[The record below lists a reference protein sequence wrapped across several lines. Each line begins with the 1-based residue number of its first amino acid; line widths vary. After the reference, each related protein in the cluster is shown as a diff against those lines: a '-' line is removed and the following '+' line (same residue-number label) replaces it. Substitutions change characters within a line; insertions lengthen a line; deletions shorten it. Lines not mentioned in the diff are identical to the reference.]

1 MTPLSRTAFVF
12 DFDGTISEDDVF
24 DAVFHRYADPA
35 WLSAHADYHA
45 GEISLKEA
53 YREMARHFRGGRRD
67 FYAFLRVETALRK
80 GFRPLLARLRKTG
93 AKILI
98 VSNGFDIYI
107 DYLLRRWSVDRRGI
121 QVRCHHAAFVRGQL
135 RLSFR
140 VHARL
145 RHKNCL
151 IGKAETVEELQKRGY
166 RVCFFGNGYSDT
178 PAARAADAVFA
189 RTELAAYCRKTG
201 IDYLPLTDFRSAERI
216 IFRQPP
222 DRRIRKLLGRPG
234 VME

>member
-1 MTPLSRTAFVF
+1 MTPLSRAAFVF

-35 WLSAHADYHA
+35 WLSAHAGYHA

-67 FYAFLRVETALRK
+67 FFAFLRENTALRN
-80 GFRPLLARLRKTG
+80 GFKPLLARLKKTG

-107 DYLLRRWSVDRRGI
+107 DYLLRRWSVDRRGV
-121 QVRCHHAAFVRGQL
+121 QVRCHHAAFIGGKL
-135 RLSFR
+135 RLRFR
-140 VHARL
+140 EHARL
-145 RHKNCL
+145 RHRNCL

-178 PAARAADAVFA
+178 PAARVADAVFA
-189 RTELAAYCRKTG
+189 RAKLAAYCRKTG
-201 IDYLPLTDFRSAERI
+201 IDYLPLKDFRTAERS
-216 IFRQPP
+216 IFGSPP
-222 DRRIRKLLGRPG
+222 DRRILPLLRL
-234 VME
+234 E